1 MKNLTH
7 VLKFV
12 TISVAMLSL
21 SGGLAQAQYIT
32 SPVTEAARNAPTGAL
47 TPEVSGPVA
56 GDRIEALEL
65 RLARMEQLLEAQR
78 TLQARQNRNQALK
91 MKQRLDQ
98 LETQLT
104 GMSAVAAGDA
114 AVSGAQNA
122 GASASS
128 AVQPNNLS
136 AAPLLGNDV
145 QTRLNDVT
153 EALRMLQAQTDELM
167 IEMRG
172 LSQRVTRGQADSEFR
187 FQALESGVRRA
198 TAGISSVSDEP
209 EVIGFVKRAAPVQG
223 LESASA
229 TQSASAA
236 VDVATT
242 KLVGEGDLSVLTG
255 FGASGRAPLDDPKK
269 LYQRGLKD
277 LQAGNYGGAQI
288 DFGQMLEKFPS
299 HALAGNAQYWLGE
312 TFYVRRQ
319 YKQAAQA
326 FLAGYTTYAESAKA
340 PDSLLKLG
348 MTLTAL
354 GEKKT
359 GCDAF
364 AELGA
369 KFPDAPNAVTKRAQ
383 IERKRAGCAS

>member
-12 TISVAMLSL
+12 TVSVAMLPL
-21 SGGLAQAQYIT
+21 SGGVAQAQYIT

-47 TPEVSGPVA
+47 TPEAS
-56 GDRIEALEL
+56 DRFAADRVEALEL
-65 RLARMEQLLEAQR
+65 RLSRMEQLLEAQR
-78 TLQARQNRNQALK
+78 TLQARQNRNQA
-91 MKQRLDQ
+91 MKLNQRLDR
-98 LETQLT
+98 LESLMT
-104 GMSAVAAGDA
+104 GSAA
-114 AVSGAQNA
+114 SGAQNA
-122 GASASS
+122 AAVSPASPIAQPSGASGNALSS
-128 AVQPNNLS
+128 
-136 AAPLLGNDV
+136 DV

-172 LSQRVTRGQADSEFR
+172 MSQRVTRGQADSEFR

-288 DFGQMLEKFPS
+288 DFGQMLEKIFQNWI
-299 HALAGNAQYWLGE
+299 H
-312 TFYVRRQ
+312 
-319 YKQAAQA
+319 
-326 FLAGYTTYAESAKA
+326 
-340 PDSLLKLG
+340 
-348 MTLTAL
+348 
-354 GEKKT
+354 
-359 GCDAF
+359 
-364 AELGA
+364 
-369 KFPDAPNAVTKRAQ
+369 
-383 IERKRAGCAS
+383 

>member
-12 TISVAMLSL
+12 TVSVAMLPFI
-21 SGGLAQAQYIT
+21 GGVAQAQYIT

-47 TPEVSGPVA
+47 TPEAS
-56 GDRIEALEL
+56 DRFAADRVEALEL
-65 RLARMEQLLEAQR
+65 RLSRMEQLLEAQR
-78 TLQARQNRNQALK
+78 TLQARQNRNQA
-91 MKQRLDQ
+91 MKLNQRLDR
-98 LETQLT
+98 LESLMT
-104 GMSAVAAGDA
+104 GSAA
-114 AVSGAQNA
+114 SGAQNA
-122 GASASS
+122 AAVSPASPIAQPSGASGNALSS
-128 AVQPNNLS
+128 
-136 AAPLLGNDV
+136 DV

-209 EVIGFVKRAAPVQG
+209 EVIGFVNRAAPVQG

-299 HALAGNAQYWLGE
+299 HDLAGNAQYWLGE

>member
-1 MKNLTH
+1 MRNLMH

-12 TISVAMLSL
+12 MVSVAMLPFF
-21 SGGLAQAQYIT
+21 GGVAHAQYIT
-32 SPVTEAARNAPTGAL
+32 SPVTQAARNAPTGAL
-47 TPEVSGPVA
+47 TPEAS
-56 GDRIEALEL
+56 DRFAADRVEALEL
-65 RLARMEQLLEAQR
+65 RLSRMEQLLEAQR
-78 TLQARQNRNQALK
+78 TLQARQNRNQA
-91 MKQRLDQ
+91 MKLNQRLDR
-98 LETQLT
+98 LESLMS
-104 GMSAVAAGDA
+104 GMTGDA
-114 AVSGAQNA
+114 ASGAQSA
-122 GASASS
+122 AASVSATTPTAS
-128 AVQPNNLS
+128 PNN
-136 AAPLLGNDV
+136 ALGSDV

-172 LSQRVTRGQADSEFR
+172 MSQRVTRGQADSEFR

-209 EVIGFVKRAAPVQG
+209 EVIGFVKRSAPVQG
-223 LESASA
+223 LEAASA
-229 TQSASAA
+229 GKTSAG
-236 VDVATT
+236 VDVVATR
-242 KLVGEGDLSVLTG
+242 LVGEGDLSVLTE
-255 FGASGRAPLDDPKK
+255 FGASGRTPLDDPKK

-277 LQAGNYGGAQI
+277 LQAGDYGGAQV
-288 DFGQMLEKFPS
+288 DFAKMLEKFPN

-369 KFPDAPNAVTKRAQ
+369 KFPDAPNAIAKRAQ